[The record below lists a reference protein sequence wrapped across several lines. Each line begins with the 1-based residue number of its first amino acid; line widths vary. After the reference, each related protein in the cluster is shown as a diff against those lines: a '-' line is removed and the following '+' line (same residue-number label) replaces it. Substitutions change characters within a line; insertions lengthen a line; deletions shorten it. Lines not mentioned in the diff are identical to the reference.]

1 MNLKACPV
9 KTFGVVKVAVTRK
22 ERAKRNIIIKKRFPA
37 ARYPALPRGRVQSAS
52 TFFSPG
58 CGGSSANLTLPSPRQ
73 QQFTQKDRSFV
84 VANALAD
91 GGPIIYCNE
100 RFCQMVGFSRAEIM
114 QKPAVTEFLHGPLT
128 SADSINQVRD
138 VLSSAEEKQI
148 DILYY
153 KKDVDRARQSFR
165 QSFRMTSMRRSRRN
179 QQSSSGLSSPPI
191 DDSACS
197 SASSTQDPEGRLVSS
212 SKLESPKEEEEN
224 PFSSDVLLSTVC
236 EVNEKILP
244 AITLKQRRSGRDET
258 EEEQNKGKRRYPV
271 NQNTVAVQED
281 EEVNSPE
288 LDLCVLQP
296 LEFDASMM
304 DGQQC
309 LALHHRRRF
318 SRQRGSISLDES
330 VLITSRLNAPLIQI
344 IPDGSPTRPSSDRDM
359 NGLEG
364 ENRPTG
370 SGAAGHSNSVDLSP
384 HSQRHLFYTNESKR
398 GYSPAQPVPRHPGD
412 QQCRNSL
419 PRVSLTSLGRA
430 FTPRSSWN
438 GSKAALLQLQ
448 RKSSR
453 TDGGVPGYLA
463 KKYHLTNASDRSA
476 KDQHQSNAI
485 SLRPTSSLD
494 ALSRH
499 RISEVT
505 SPWPFHGLS
514 SINTSR
520 SQISKSVPN
529 ASSDSDLTRY
539 RTLLAD
545 RNAQRGGERK
555 SPSLSV
561 ATTAVEAAKIKNAIH
576 PQKMGEKVA
585 QVLSLGADVLPEY
598 KLQSPRIHKW
608 TILHYSPFK
617 AVWDWIVL
625 LLVIYTAIFT
635 PYVAAFLLNEY
646 DFSSKKSKGYGDDP
660 IVIIDLLVDV
670 MFIIDILINFR
681 TTFVNNN
688 DEVVSHPGKIAVHYF
703 RGWFLIDLVAAIPFD
718 LLLFG
723 SDTDEQTTTLIGLL
737 KTARLLRLV
746 RVARKI
752 DRYSEYGAAV
762 LLLLMATFALIA
774 HWLACIWFAIGNA
787 ERPLLR
793 AKIGWLDHLANATH
807 QFYTAN
813 NTGGPGIKSRYVTAL
828 YFTFSSLTSVGFG
841 NVSPTTDCEKIFTI
855 CVMLVGSLMY
865 ASIFGNVSA
874 IIQRLYSGTAR
885 YHTQMLRV
893 KEFIRFHQVPNPL
906 RQRLEEYFQ
915 HAWTYT
921 NGIDLNL
928 VLKGF
933 PEGLQADMC
942 LHLNRHLLN
951 DCPAFQGASP
961 GCLRALS
968 MKFKTTH
975 APPGDTLVHRGDV
988 LSSLHFISRGS
999 IEILKDD
1006 IVMAIL
1012 GKDDIFGENPC
1023 IYPTI
1028 GKSSCNIRALTYCD
1042 LHKISRDDLLDVL
1055 ELYPEFA
1062 ESFSANLELTFI
1074 LRDEESVG
1082 LNPVRRH
1089 QRLSGSASQ
1098 EHEGDVRK
1106 HAFRPPRF
1114 RKSQRNRCSERE
1126 DDNVDNYDE
1135 DDEDREESS
1144 AVAKNST
1151 DFGNSTAAIVSQG
1164 IQPST
1169 DVGGT
1174 GNVAECSTQ
1183 KTSGTLLPS
1192 NSGYTPTDGHPQ
1204 SMDLINS
1211 RIDNLSRQLEQ
1222 LEYRMVRDI
1231 GQILALLQQQS
1242 PQRGGPITTEGSST
1256 TPDPLVS
1263 SQQPKTL
1270 DTERNKINFM
1280 ETRNSCSLPTVAE
1293 SRAESR
1299 VDSPQ
1304 TAKGLSTQRS
1314 LDSASKPAGESNLGR
1329 TRKTAFR
1336 TQWHPSQ
1343 ARSLTYDPSTQ
1354 TFAEPDRSESVSMEP
1369 SSVVRWSGASTT
1381 VSTSRPTSSGSSSA
1395 VPGPKSP
1402 SGGGSSCWGDVE
1414 IVAQAPLA
1422 RLESSEEIV
1431 FPSVV

>member
-1 MNLKACPV
+1 MPV
-9 KTFGVVKVAVTRK
+9 RRGHVAPQNSYIETIIRK
-22 ERAKRNIIIKKRFPA
+22 FDELN
-37 ARYPALPRGRVQSAS
+37 
-52 TFFSPG
+52 
-58 CGGSSANLTLPSPRQ
+58 
-73 QQFTQKDRSFV
+73 RSFV

-100 RFCQMVGFSRAEIM
+100 RFCQMVGYTRAEIM
-114 QKPAVTEFLHGPLT
+114 QKPAVSEFLHGPLT
-128 SADSINQVRD
+128 SAESINQVREI
-138 VLSSAEEKQI
+138 LSNSEEKQI

-165 QSFRMTSMRRSRRN
+165 QSFRMTSMRRSRRS
-179 QQSSSGLSSPPI
+179 QQSSGLSSPPI
-191 DDSACS
+191 DDSAGS
-197 SASSTQDPEGRLVSS
+197 SASSTQDPEVRLVSG

-224 PFSSDVLLSTVC
+224 PFHSDVLLSTVC

-244 AITLKQRRSGRDET
+244 AITLKQRRSGRDGEKD
-258 EEEQNKGKRRYPV
+258 EEQRQPKRRYAV
-271 NQNTVAVQED
+271 NQESVVQED
-281 EEVNSPE
+281 EEIQSPE
-288 LDLCVLQP
+288 LDLCVLKP
-296 LEFDASMM
+296 LEFDAAMM

-344 IPDGSPTRPSSDRDM
+344 IPDGSPTRPSGDRDM
-359 NGLEG
+359 NGLDA
-364 ENRPTG
+364 ENRVGGTMAVRG
-370 SGAAGHSNSVDLSP
+370 SAGHSNSVDMSP
-384 HSQRHLFYTNESKR
+384 HSQRHLFYTNESNR
-398 GYSPAQPVPRHPGD
+398 GYSAAHPSPRHPAD

-476 KDQHQSNAI
+476 KDQHQGNAV

-505 SPWPFHGLS
+505 NPWPFHGLN

-545 RNAQRGGERK
+545 RNSQRGDRK

-561 ATTAVEAAKIKNAIH
+561 ATTAVEAAKIKQNAIH
-576 PQKMGEKVA
+576 QQKMGEKVA

-646 DFSSKKSKGYGDDP
+646 DFNSKKSQRYGDDP

-1028 GKSSCNIRALTYCD
+1028 GKSSCNVRALTYCD

-1062 ESFSANLELTFI
+1062 ESFSSNLELTFI
-1074 LRDEESVG
+1074 LRDEEAVG
-1082 LNPVRRH
+1082 LNPVRRY

-1098 EHEGDVRK
+1098 DHEADVRN

-1114 RKSQRNRCSERE
+1114 RKSHRNRCSDRDE
-1126 DDNVDNYDE
+1126 DNLDNYDE
-1135 DDEDREESS
+1135 DDEDRDESS
-1144 AVAKNST
+1144 TFAKNNT
-1151 DFGNSTAAIVSQG
+1151 DLGNPVVAIVSQTM
-1164 IQPST
+1164 QQT
-1169 DVGGT
+1169 RDVHDNETT
-1174 GNVAECSTQ
+1174 GESSTQ
-1183 KTSGTLLPS
+1183 KASDTPLQFSSGFTAS
-1192 NSGYTPTDGHPQ
+1192 EGNPQ
-1204 SMDLINS
+1204 SMDHINN
-1211 RIDNLSRQLEQ
+1211 RIDHLSRQLEQ

-1242 PQRGGPITTEGSST
+1242 PTRGGVRVPESS
-1256 TPDPLVS
+1256 PGVLESPS
-1263 SQQPKTL
+1263 GQQQQKTL
-1270 DTERNKINFM
+1270 DVERPKVNFM
-1280 ETRNSCSLPTVAE
+1280 ETRSSCSLPTVAE

-1299 VDSPQ
+1299 IDSWQP
-1304 TAKGLSTQRS
+1304 AKGLSTQRS
-1314 LDSASKPAGESNLGR
+1314 LDSASNPRSTGESNTCR

-1336 TQWHPSQ
+1336 TSQWHPSQ

-1354 TFAEPDRSESVSMEP
+1354 TFAEPERSESVSMEP
-1369 SSVVRWSGASTT
+1369 SSVVRWSGASTS

-1395 VPGPKSP
+1395 VPVPRSP

-1414 IVAQAPLA
+1414 AVAQAPLAQAPLA